1 MASTVKKTAPDKQL
15 RNTAIKVRIFPDA
28 AQAELLDKTFSCC
41 RFLWNQMLADE
52 QEFYA
57 ATDEHFIPTPA
68 RYKKEFPFLK
78 EVDSSALATV
88 HQNLRRAF
96 QKFFVHPEHYGY
108 PAFKPKKDADNSYT
122 TYCQY
127 FPSGPNVYLTDNG
140 IRLPKLGVI
149 SAKFHRRPLH
159 WWKLKSA
166 TLSKTA
172 TGKYFCSLLYEYE
185 EKEVASV
192 IPTEDTALGINYSL
206 SNLYTDSDGNT
217 PDAPRWLTE
226 SKEKLAAMQRKLSR
240 MERGSKNYEEQLR
253 RIRLLHEHIANQRKD
268 FLHKESRRIANAYD
282 AVCVSGV
289 DLREASQR
297 LKLGNVMDSGF
308 GEFRDQLAYKLDRQG
323 KQLITVDKFA
333 PTARTCSHC
342 GCENPDLSPKS
353 RSWICEHC
361 GAKQNRSENGAVNIK
376 IFGLAQLK

>member
-1 MASTVKKTAPDKQL
+1 MASLTKK
-15 RNTAIKVRIFPDA
+15 RNTAIKVRIYPDA
-28 AQAELLDKTFSCC
+28 AQAELLDKTFGCC

-57 ATDEHFIPTPA
+57 ATGEHFIPTPA
-68 RYKKEFPFLK
+68 RYKNQFPFLK
-78 EVDSSALATV
+78 EVDSTALATV

-96 QKFFVHPEHYGY
+96 QKFFDQPEHYGY
-108 PAFKPKKDADNSYT
+108 PAYKRRESADNAYT

-127 FPSGPNVYLTDNG
+127 FPSGPNVYLTDSG

-149 SAKFHRRPLH
+149 PAKFHRKPLH

-172 TGKYFCSLLYEYE
+172 TGKYFCSLMYEYE
-185 EKEVASV
+185 EKEAAPV
-192 IPTEDTALGINYSL
+192 IPTEETTLGINYSL
-206 SNLYTDSDGNT
+206 SNLYTDSNGNT
-217 PDAPRWLTE
+217 PNAPRWLTE
-226 SKEKLAAMQRKLSR
+226 STEKLAAMQRKLSR

-253 RIRLLHEHIANQRKD
+253 KIRLLHERIANQRRD
-268 FLHKESRRIANAYD
+268 FLHKESRRIADAYD

-297 LKLGNVMDSGF
+297 LKLGSVMDSGF

-323 KQLITVDKFA
+323 KQLVTVEKFA
-333 PTARTCSHC
+333 PTARTCSAC
-342 GCENPDLSPKS
+342 GCENPELSPKA
-353 RSWICEHC
+353 RSWTCEHC
-361 GAKQNRSENGAVNIK
+361 GAKLSRSENGAVNIK
-376 IFGLAQLK
+376 NFGLAQLK